1 MTESRLTRRRFIRDI
16 GITCACTNVF
26 AKVISPPGPAL
37 AQNERGTGSRGV
49 PSMEYRTLGRTGLE
63 VSAVSFG
70 VMRLTDPSVLY
81 KALEEG
87 INYFDTAHKYQ
98 NGNNERMLGK
108 VLKDHRRDKVFIA
121 TKISPYLKGKDSL
134 ELQSIEAMES
144 MMNTSLARLQTEYV
158 DMLFLH
164 AIRDPD
170 TPLNEDMLDFMQRQK
185 KAGRTRFLGISFHVD
200 GSLFVDIAKQ
210 ALKSDLYDAFLAS
223 CNFKSPEE
231 HVSVLRLARNNNVG
245 IIAMKTQAGGYKV
258 GATGNVTPQQAALRW
273 ALNQDFV
280 DCAVPGMVNMEQ
292 LTENVRAI
300 GVRLSHK
307 DKRALYSYYSAIKN
321 RYCVSCGFC
330 TGQCERDIDIPTI
343 NRSLMYLEGYNDF
356 ELARNTY
363 RELHDG
369 ENASACKHCH
379 KPTCKCANGIALNE
393 RMSYAHRVFA

>member
-1 MTESRLTRRRFIRDI
+1 
-16 GITCACTNVF
+16 
-26 AKVISPPGPAL
+26 
-37 AQNERGTGSRGV
+37 
-49 PSMEYRTLGRTGLE
+49 
-63 VSAVSFG
+63 
-70 VMRLTDPSVLY
+70 MRLTDPSVLY
-81 KALEEG
+81 KALEKG

-108 VLKDHRRDKVFIA
+108 VLKDHGRDKVFIA
-121 TKISPYLKGKDSL
+121 TKIFPYLKGKGSL
-134 ELQSIEAMES
+134 ELQSIEAMER
-144 MMNTSLARLQTEYV
+144 MMNVSLARLQTEYV

-170 TPLNEDMLDFMQRQK
+170 TPLDEDMLDFMQRQK
-185 KAGRTRFLGISFHVD
+185 KAGRARFLGISFHVD
-200 GSLFVDIAKQ
+200 GPLFVDIAKQ
-210 ALKSDLYDAFLAS
+210 ALKSDLYEVFLAR

-231 HVSVLRLARNNNVG
+231 HISVLRLARSNNVG

-258 GATGNVTPQQAALRW
+258 GATGDVTPQQAALRW

-292 LTENVRAI
+292 LTENVSAI

-307 DKRALYSYYSAIKN
+307 DKRTLDGYYAAIKN
-321 RYCVSCGFC
+321 RYCVSCGLC
-330 TGQCERDIDIPTI
+330 IGKCEKDIDIPTI
-343 NRSLMYLEGYNDF
+343 NRSLMYWEGYNDF

-379 KPTCKCANGIALNE
+379 KLTCKCANGIALNE
-393 RMSYAHRVFA
+393 RMSYAHRVFAL